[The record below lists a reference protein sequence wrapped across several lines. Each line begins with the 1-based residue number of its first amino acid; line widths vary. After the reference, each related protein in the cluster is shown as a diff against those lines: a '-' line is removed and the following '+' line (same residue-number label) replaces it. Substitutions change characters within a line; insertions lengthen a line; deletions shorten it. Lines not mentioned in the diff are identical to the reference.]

1 MIQATSTQTQR
12 LPSIIEES
20 EFEQESEIPADIQE
34 HINEAVYDSLG
45 G

>member
-20 EFEQESEIPADIQE
+20 EFEEDSTIPEDIQD
-34 HINEAVYDSLG
+34 HINEASYDSLG